1 MVPIHIRCREKAF
14 LDTGEQIAILK
25 ATDDSNPPPPPP
37 PNKDDHPIRL
47 PLGYLNNGR
56 L

>member
-25 ATDDSNPPPPPP
+25 AEPLTLTPTS

-47 PLGYLNNGR
+47 PLSSPNNGQ